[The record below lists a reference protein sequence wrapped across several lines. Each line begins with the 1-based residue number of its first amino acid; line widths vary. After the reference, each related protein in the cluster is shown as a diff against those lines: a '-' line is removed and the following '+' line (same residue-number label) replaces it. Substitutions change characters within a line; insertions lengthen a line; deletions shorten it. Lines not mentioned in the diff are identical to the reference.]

1 LANYYLG
8 NTVGQPTETAVALSH
23 IIFSGM
29 LDKYSGIKLLAAHGG
44 GYLPTYIGRSDHA
57 WSTREDAHSCK
68 ELPSA
73 YLKRIH
79 FDSLVYSP
87 SALRSLVETVG
98 EDKVTI
104 GTDYPFDMGVNNP
117 VDRLEAANF
126 SDSIREK
133 IATTNAANLFD
144 WAI

>member
-1 LANYYLG
+1 
-8 NTVGQPTETAVALSH
+8 
-23 IIFSGM
+23 
-29 LDKYSGIKLLAAHGG
+29 
-44 GYLPTYIGRSDHA
+44 
-57 WSTREDAHSCK
+57 
-68 ELPSA
+68 
-73 YLKRIH
+73 LKRIH

-87 SALRSLVETVG
+87 SALRNLVETVG